1 MTEELIGA
9 LARVPGLRVAARSSV
24 FALKGRQLDVR
35 EAGELLRAATVL
47 EGSVRRDG
55 QRLQVSAQLIDARDG
70 YLIWGEEF
78 DRDLADVFAVQDE
91 IARAIVDALRIQLM
105 PTSAALVPR
114 RTENLEA
121 YRAYAKG
128 RHFIRM
134 RGGDGTDLAVG
145 LFERAIALDSGYAQA
160 WAGLAEAHTRLA
172 QLGYA
177 PAQEEDKAASIAALA
192 ALELDS
198 TLAEAHRALA
208 HIRCAREWKWSEAER
223 EYQRALALDPQDV
236 ATHELYGLCLVA
248 QGKFHAARS
257 LFVGA
262 YELDPLQPFTSN
274 LLGRFYLEAGQPD
287 SAIHYLEEAV
297 ELGPDLDLA
306 HQQLGH
312 AYLKVGRNEE
322 AIASFLRAAALTGAR
337 DSAHLAYAY
346 AVTGRKVEAR
356 AILQHLI
363 EANREHPPVV
373 DLALGFS
380 GLGDA
385 DEAFRWLERG
395 FDEHA
400 PFMDHIMVASGF
412 EPLRSDPRFTRLLA
426 RMGLTPG
433 HGPRP

>member
-1 MTEELIGA
+1 
-9 LARVPGLRVAARSSV
+9 
-24 FALKGRQLDVR
+24 
-35 EAGELLRAATVL
+35 
-47 EGSVRRDG
+47 
-55 QRLQVSAQLIDARDG
+55 
-70 YLIWGEEF
+70 
-78 DRDLADVFAVQDE
+78 
-91 IARAIVDALRIQLM
+91 
-105 PTSAALVPR
+105 
-114 RTENLEA
+114 
-121 YRAYAKG
+121 
-128 RHFIRM
+128 M

-208 HIRCAREWKWSEAER
+208 HILCAREWKWSEAER

-248 QGKFHAARS
+248 QRKFHAARP
-257 LFVGA
+257 LFVRA

-346 AVTGRKVEAR
+346 AVTGRQDEAR
-356 AILQHLI
+356 AILRDLI
-363 EANREHPPVV
+363 EVNRDHPPVV
-373 DLALGFS
+373 DIALGYS

-395 FDEHA
+395 FDEHS

-412 EPLRSDPRFTRLLA
+412 EPLRADPRFTRLLG
-426 RMGLTPG
+426 RMGLSP
-433 HGPRP
+433 